1 MARSLSQQL
10 QSVQNAI
17 EALESGKTQSYEIEG
32 RKLTYIDLQ
41 TLYKR
46 EEELI
51 AKIEKYGGDYIPGV
65 NTRQIKRKAKVVF
78 K

>member
-1 MARSLSQQL
+1 MARNLATQL
-10 QSVQNAI
+10 ESVQNAI

-32 RKLTYIDLQ
+32 RKLTYLDIDS
-41 TLYKR
+41 LYRR

-51 AKIEKYGGDYIPGV
+51 SKIEKYGANYIPGQ
-65 NTRQIKRKAKVVF
+65 NTRPISRKAKVVF